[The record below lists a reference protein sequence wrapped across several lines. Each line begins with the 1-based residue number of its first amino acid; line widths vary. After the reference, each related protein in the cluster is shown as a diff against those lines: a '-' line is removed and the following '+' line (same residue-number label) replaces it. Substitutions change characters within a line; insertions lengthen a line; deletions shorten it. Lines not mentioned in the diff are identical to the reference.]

1 MALVAFGYYTDG
13 WGSLEELLRRLDLD
27 DVKGTLK
34 KLPDD
39 CKSINYLLTKV
50 ADRDLIEAGFRKE
63 QIDMLKNEPLTLKQ
77 NPQGSAKV
85 MPVVSGGG
93 KTETRGEAY
102 GDLIPLKE
110 WRRAA
115 GEAEHAKRALAE
127 RENKNSGG
135 RLHRSTRTP
144 PGVSRWLGQSG
155 AAIFAI
161 GRILKERR
169 PNYIRCIR
177 KKFWNHF
184 RMTVGYWSTDM
195 IDSFEIKALAYQYDD
210 NPEDN
215 EHNHQK
221 VVQNVGISR
230 SLFFQ

>member
-1 MALVAFGYYTDG
+1 MFCSPFLSLSHISNAIYSRHPYELEDAEGEHRAKNFMALVAFGYYTDG

-102 GDLIPLKE
+102 GDPIP
-110 WRRAA
+110 
-115 GEAEHAKRALAE
+115 
-127 RENKNSGG
+127 
-135 RLHRSTRTP
+135 
-144 PGVSRWLGQSG
+144 
-155 AAIFAI
+155 
-161 GRILKERR
+161 
-169 PNYIRCIR
+169 
-177 KKFWNHF
+177 
-184 RMTVGYWSTDM
+184 
-195 IDSFEIKALAYQYDD
+195 
-210 NPEDN
+210 
-215 EHNHQK
+215 
-221 VVQNVGISR
+221 QN
-230 SLFFQ
+230 LNF

>member
-1 MALVAFGYYTDG
+1 MTELIFVLLSVFFFSHINAIYSRHPYEFEEVKVEYRAKNFMALVAFGYYTDG

-39 CKSINYLLTKV
+39 CKSIKYLTKV
-50 ADRDLIEAGFRKE
+50 ADRDLIEAGFREE

-115 GEAEHAKRALAE
+115 GEAEHAKRALAK
-127 RENKNSGG
+127 REKNF
-135 RLHRSTRTP
+135 RRSTP
-144 PGVSRWLGQSG
+144 PGVSKMTAPDWPSHRETPAESTGG
-155 AAIFAI
+155 VDRR
-161 GRILKERR
+161 GRPTK
-169 PNYIRCIR
+169 N
-177 KKFWNHF
+177 
-184 RMTVGYWSTDM
+184 
-195 IDSFEIKALAYQYDD
+195 
-210 NPEDN
+210 
-215 EHNHQK
+215 
-221 VVQNVGISR
+221 
-230 SLFFQ
+230 FF

>member
-1 MALVAFGYYTDG
+1 MTELIFVLLSVFFFSHINAIYSRHPYEFEEVKVEYRAKNFMALVAFGYYTDG

-93 KTETRGEAY
+93 ETETREEAY
-102 GDLIPLKE
+102 GDPIPLKE
-110 WRRAA
+110 W
-115 GEAEHAKRALAE
+115 
-127 RENKNSGG
+127 
-135 RLHRSTRTP
+135 
-144 PGVSRWLGQSG
+144 
-155 AAIFAI
+155 
-161 GRILKERR
+161 R
-169 PNYIRCIR
+169 PNYIRCIC
-177 KKFWNHF
+177 KKFCNHC
-184 RMTVGYWSTDM
+184 RMMVGYWSTDM

-210 NPEDN
+210 DPEDN
-215 EHNHQK
+215 EHNHQE

-230 SLFFQ
+230 SLIWQ